1 MIDYHQVLSD
11 LEGRRASLV
20 ADLDASIRT
29 VRQIIQAGSQ
39 PIQVRA
45 ATTRGYGNNTKTV
58 LDFMITQSPK
68 SLSPKSI
75 AEGTGL
81 DEKAVR
87 GILNRLSKGKKAK
100 LDKPARGKYR
110 AKPQAQE
117 MATAAAA

>member
-11 LEGRRASLV
+11 LEARRASLV

-29 VRQIIQAGSQ
+29 VRQILQAAGQGQGASFRVATEG
-39 PIQVRA
+39 QV
-45 ATTRGYGNNTKTV
+45 NNTKKV
-58 LDFMITQSPK
+58 FDFLVSQAPK
-68 SLSPKSI
+68 ALSPKAI

-81 DEKAVR
+81 AEHAVR
-87 GILNRLSKGKKAK
+87 GIVNRLSKGKKAK

-117 MATAAAA
+117 MSAAA